1 MEALLIL
8 MTLFLGSQLLPQP
21 KKEDNSQAEK
31 LQAEELQELKKFFE
45 DDAYLY
51 YKHKYPK
58 LNDEEIRERVLT
70 ALKHVA

>member
-1 MEALLIL
+1 MEVLLIA
-8 MTLFLGSQLLPQP
+8 MTLFLGSQLLPQE
-21 KKEDNSQAEK
+21 KKEDK
-31 LQAEELQELKKFFE
+31 TKEEEMIELKKFFE

-58 LNDEEIRERVLT
+58 LTDEELREKALA

>member
-1 MEALLIL
+1 MEAILIV

-21 KKEDNSQAEK
+21 KKEDKSQAEK
-31 LQAEELQELKKFFE
+31 IQAEEIEELKKFFE

-58 LNDEEIRERVLT
+58 LNDEEIRERVLS